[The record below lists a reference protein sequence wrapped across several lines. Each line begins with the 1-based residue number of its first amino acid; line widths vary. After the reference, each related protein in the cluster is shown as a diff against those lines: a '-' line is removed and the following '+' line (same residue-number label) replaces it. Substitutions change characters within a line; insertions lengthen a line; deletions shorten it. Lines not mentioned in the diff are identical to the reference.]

1 MTVAAEMTDRM
12 TGQMTDQ
19 MAGQMNGHGRVDR
32 WI

>member
-12 TGQMTDQ
+12 TDQMTDQ
-19 MAGQMNGHGRVDR
+19 MTGHGRVDR

>member
-12 TGQMTDQ
+12 TDQMT
-19 MAGQMNGHGRVDR
+19 GQMNGHGRVDR

>member
-12 TGQMTDQ
+12 TDQMTD
-19 MAGQMNGHGRVDR
+19 QMNGHGRVDR